1 METQDASPPAP
12 KPAEPSAGP
21 PRRATSRRVR
31 RVERL
36 MSLSIRAGGIGT
48 IAAVASI
55 FFFLLWVAA
64 PLFRGAEVGA
74 QTSVDLGVPGQAPV
88 ALGLD
93 PEATMAYWLD
103 GGGTVHVVDLESSE
117 PVAEFNA
124 PDADQLSALGGDP
137 YSGVFALAWSDG
149 RIATVTLDFEVALLP
164 EEDLPPALTDALG
177 TEEPGTRVLDGVVY
191 QRTEEGILRTLR
203 PGFTAPE
210 PEASGL
216 AEPIRSI
223 DRSKTPTGE
232 SIVVLGE
239 SGRVR
244 VLRVRAKPNM
254 FTGEI
259 QRKISGHDLPFPE
272 DVESAPIRVLI
283 NGLGTDVYTVYRNGR
298 LDRTSISD
306 PTQLVIADRI
316 NLLDA
321 PEDAGTHLT
330 HAGFLAGR
338 TSVLASDSRGRMH
351 VAFSAPDPDS
361 EAPDGRSVQRLTPLD
376 SGAGAGIVYAGAPRQ
391 RVLAMATPAGEIE
404 MRYVPSG
411 SEVGRFEAPG
421 AGTIH
426 ALSIAPRE
434 DALVLWRGETLWR
447 SELDL
452 GHPSANWKSY
462 VAPIQYEGYAEAH
475 HVWQSS
481 SASDNAEPK
490 MGLLPLI
497 VGTLKATL
505 YSMLFGAPL
514 ALLAAIYSSEF
525 LSRRWRTPVKSCLE
539 LMAGLPSVVLGFLAA
554 LVIAPFVQD
563 VLPATLA
570 SFLAVPVCLL
580 VGAHLWNLLP
590 ENKATRY
597 QGMPRLL
604 AMGVALP
611 VGILLATGIGP
622 LPGLGRAVE
631 SVAFQGDLRAWLDGN
646 GPAWGGTWLL
656 LLPLAAL
663 AVQIVDS
670 IFVAPWIRRA
680 SATWDRRTSA
690 RASLIRFLVDA
701 VAAVLLAFVVARSL
715 GTTGFDPR
723 GSVVGTYVQRNA
735 MIVGLA
741 MGFAIIPIIYTLAED
756 ALQSVPNHLREASLG
771 TGATVWQTTR
781 RIVLPTAASG
791 LFSALVIGLGRAV
804 GETMIVLM
812 AAGNTPIMDWNVFNG
827 FRTLSANVA
836 VELPEAVRNSTHYRT
851 LFLTALILF
860 AMTFLLN
867 TVAEL
872 VRQRFRKRAN
882 PL

>member
-1 METQDASPPAP
+1 
-12 KPAEPSAGP
+12 
-21 PRRATSRRVR
+21 
-31 RVERL
+31 

-64 PLFRGAEVGA
+64 PLFRGARVDA
-74 QTSVDLGVPGQAPV
+74 HAPVDLGATGGGAAPVAAPV

-103 GGGTVHVVDLESSE
+103 PEGTVHVVSMDSSE
-117 PVAEFNA
+117 PVATFEA
-124 PDADQLSALGGDP
+124 PEADRLSALGGDP
-137 YSGVFALAWSDG
+137 YSGVFSYAWEDG
-149 RIATVTLDFEVALLP
+149 RIATGTLEFEVELVS
-164 EEDLPPALTDALG
+164 EDALPKAIAGRIRSGEAG
-177 TEEPGTRVLDGVVY
+177 TWVHGGTVF
-191 QRTEEGILRTLR
+191 QRTEEGNLRSLR
-203 PGFTAPE
+203 PEFSAPRPE
-210 PEASGL
+210 PSGL
-216 AEPIRSI
+216 AEAVRSI
-223 DRSKTPTGE
+223 DRSETPTGE

-239 SGRVR
+239 SGRTR

-259 QRKISGHDLPFPE
+259 QRKVSGLELPGTSE
-272 DVESAPIRVLI
+272 GSAKPIRVLI
-283 NGLGTDVYTVYRNGR
+283 NGLGTDVYTVFRDGS
-298 LDRTSISD
+298 LHRTSISD
-306 PTQLVIADRI
+306 PTRVVIADRVD
-316 NLLDA
+316 LLDA
-321 PEDAGTHLT
+321 PGSNAAHLT
-330 HAGFLAGR
+330 GAEFLAGR
-338 TSVLASDSRGRMH
+338 TSVLAADNLGRVH
-351 VAFSAPDPDS
+351 VAFSAPDPES
-361 EAPDGRSVQRLTPLD
+361 EAPDGRSVQRLESLD
-376 SGAGAGIVYAGAPRQ
+376 SGAEAPIAFAGAPRQ
-391 RVLAMATPAGEIE
+391 RVLAMATASGEIE

-411 SEVGRFEAPG
+411 SRVGRFEAPG
-421 AGTIH
+421 EGTIH
-426 ALSIAPRE
+426 ALAFAPRE
-434 DALVLWRGETLWR
+434 DALLLWRDDTLWR

-452 GHPSANWKSY
+452 GHPAANWKSY
-462 VAPIQYEGYAEAH
+462 VAPIQYEGYVEAS

-490 MGLLPLI
+490 MGLVPLI
-497 VGTLKATL
+497 VGTLKATF

-570 SFLAVPVCLL
+570 SFFAVPLCLL

-590 ENKATRY
+590 ESKAARY

-611 VGILLATGIGP
+611 IGILFATGLGP
-622 LPGLGRAVE
+622 IPGLGKWVE
-631 SVAFQGDLRAWLDGN
+631 DIAFQGDLRAWLDGN

-656 LLPLAAL
+656 LIPVAAL
-663 AVQIVDS
+663 TVQLLDS
-670 IFVAPWIRRA
+670 IFVAPRIRRA
-680 SATWDRRTSA
+680 SATWDRKTSG

-701 VAAVLLAFVVARSL
+701 VVVVLLAWIVAKPL
-715 GTTGFDPR
+715 GASGFDPR

-812 AAGNTPIMDWNVFNG
+812 AAGNTAIMDWNVFNG